1 MRSLKIVKRPLPL
14 GDEPGSVRVIDLV
27 VIEEPVGDARDP
39 GGGTKRERQA
49 DGAGSE
55 SRRVTPDRTDRLRS
69 RRDRGSRAASCGALT
84 ERRARRRPPAEAA
97 SMVPVQRSSQPR
109 CR

>member
-39 GGGTKRERQA
+39 RGGTKRERQA

-55 SRRVTPDRTDRLRS
+55 SRRVRPGSDGPSAFPSSLS
-69 RRDRGSRAASCGALT
+69 RVSSRFL
-84 ERRARRRPPAEAA
+84 RRADRP
-97 SMVPVQRSSQPR
+97 
-109 CR
+109 